1 MTHNLFNEQLVKRS
15 PSAKSR
21 LIQVAI
27 GVLAVLLCG
36 VLALEPSLLS
46 VIPVL
51 LVAIIIGAFVLI
63 RRQNVEYEYTL
74 NDAYLEIDKIFAK
87 SSRKNV
93 ASVELT
99 TVEFFAKVEEEITT
113 LKDKYQ
119 TVYDCAGDVGEVY
132 GIAYPGVGEEGKCI
146 LLFTPNEKML
156 DALHRAISPRIWKY
170 NG

>member
-21 LIQVAI
+21 LIQIGI
-27 GVLAVLLCG
+27 GVLAVILCA

-51 LVAIIIGAFVLI
+51 LVAIIVGAFVLI
-63 RRQNVEYEYTL
+63 RRQNVEFEYIL
-74 NDAYLEIDKIFAK
+74 NDSYLDIDKILAK

-93 ASVELT
+93 TSVEFSS
-99 TVEFFAKVEEEITT
+99 VEFFAKVEDTSN
-113 LKDKYQ
+113 LKEQYQ
-119 TVYDCAGDVGEVY
+119 TVYDCAGDDGEIY
-132 GIAYPGVGEEGKCI
+132 GIAYPGVDDEGKCI

-156 DALHRAISPRIWKY
+156 EALYRVISPRIWKY

>member
-21 LIQVAI
+21 AIQIGI
-27 GVLAVLLCG
+27 GVFAIILCA

-51 LVAIIIGAFVLI
+51 LVAIIVGAFVLI
-63 RRQNVEYEYTL
+63 RRQNIEFEYTL
-74 NDAYLEIDKIFAK
+74 NDNYLEIDKILAK

-93 ASVELT
+93 TSIEFS
-99 TVEFFAKVEEEITT
+99 TVEFFAKVEDDVKS
-113 LKDKYQ
+113 LKEKYQ
-119 TVYDCAGDVGEVY
+119 TVHDCAGDDGEIY
-132 GIAYPGVGEEGKCI
+132 GLAYPGVGDEGKCI

-156 DALHRAISPRIWKY
+156 DALYRVISPRIWKY
-170 NG
+170 HG